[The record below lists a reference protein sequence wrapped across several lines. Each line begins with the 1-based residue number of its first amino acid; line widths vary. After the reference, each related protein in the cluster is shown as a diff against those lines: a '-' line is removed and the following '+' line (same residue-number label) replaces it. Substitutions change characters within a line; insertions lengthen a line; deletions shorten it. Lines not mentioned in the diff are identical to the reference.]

1 MFYSYCFI
9 HPGEIDANTGYRQ
22 EAAAAGIDAF
32 VLAKA
37 SEKSRDYRGD
47 YGTGGHVEDLIGNL
61 PKRYRDYLELLLGK
75 PNVTLVKY
83 EDMVTD
89 YRSWLGKFIEPF
101 PIADKK
107 KVVDDLVLQAPAF
120 FPRRSSDAMTHVR
133 HVTPGDYLSKLRP
146 PTIRRLDEI
155 FSDALDALGY
165 QRYAG

>member
-1 MFYSYCFI
+1 
-9 HPGEIDANTGYRQ
+9 
-22 EAAAAGIDAF
+22 
-32 VLAKA
+32 
-37 SEKSRDYRGD
+37 
-47 YGTGGHVEDLIGNL
+47 
-61 PKRYRDYLELLLGK
+61 
-75 PNVTLVKY
+75 
-83 EDMVTD
+83 MVTD